1 MENTLRTLGK
11 SVLISVELTAVSKQQ
26 MQLFRSTT
34 YEENMK
40 KISYEEKDDIMKIV
54 KYLEEFGLLI
64 KVSAKQSKLK
74 QKNKGVGFLACYQ
87 AH

>member
-34 YEENMK
+34 LT
-40 KISYEEKDDIMKIV
+40 ISYEEKDDIMKIV

-74 QKNKGVGFLACYQ
+74 QKNKGMGFLACYQ